1 MDEYEQKR
9 ADAEQLAAMEA
20 QVDPTLA
27 EPAPA
32 DLELDRALV
41 DRKIQAELLAGPPE
55 VREDWA
61 AGRLQWALGGFD
73 AKGWG
78 WISVFRS
85 ADGAELGAWRVH
97 WSALVAR

>member
-9 ADAEQLAAMEA
+9 AETEALADLES

-27 EPAPA
+27 TPAPA

-41 DRKIQAELLAGPPE
+41 DRKIQRELLAAPLE
-55 VREDWA
+55 VREDWE
-61 AGRLQWALGGFD
+61 AGRLHWALNGFD

-85 ADGAELGAWRVH
+85 GDGVELGAVRVH